1 MINYKGNRWY
11 KCDFHLHTPASQCFA
26 NRDVTPE
33 EFIDKAIEE
42 NLDCI
47 AITDHNS
54 CEWIEEIRRV
64 SKDKNIVVFP
74 GVEIT
79 CSDSKV
85 HLLVL
90 FDIDCNI
97 DDIKYFLRD
106 SGIGNNGD
114 GESYTQKSISDIVEK
129 ANKVKALVIPAHID
143 DFNGLSKVDKRV
155 IKDFLGLDSI
165 KAVQMVHKELVLGLE
180 EGEKEQEKLIS
191 KLTEKKV
198 DSIENAKKYIECG
211 KIVKEKELGIL
222 TFSDNPNN
230 SGESKHGLWGIG
242 KEYTWIKMSENPNLE
257 SLRQALLF
265 PKIRIKS
272 CFEKNNGRY
281 KMPDLWIKKVKISN
295 IELLDE
301 NPLEIEFNPQLNTL
315 IGGRGS
321 GKSTVIRF
329 LTGVFFNKNIKQ
341 LDEIFEEFKNFYQIK
356 SRGRGVLKKDTE
368 IEVELVKNNVIYR
381 IIKKNIKNIES
392 NSDIIIERLND
403 EKQFEKVEDI
413 SIEDFFKVDIY
424 NQKQIYELAKN
435 TNILREKIDSLS
447 ECLDDKKKEA
457 NNYLNR
463 YKKKFL
469 EIKEIEQLV
478 FSKKKVIAELR
489 DLDEKIETYNQSG
502 IKAIINKY
510 KEYSNQLVI
519 ARRYFGHLDEKI
531 KILEEKKEKLLLK
544 FSTKDFLDEN
554 VTLEKEID
562 NLISESEMNVEF
574 AVNEITRIIEK
585 IQKIKEDYTNSIK
598 QSDFYKA
605 FEVIENNYKESL
617 ENLKKKGIDVSEVD
631 KLIKTQQ
638 EKNNELSEIIKREKT
653 LNNEYAELNELRNS
667 YINVRKNINSERN
680 NISSKLLDGTNIRI
694 KINAFR
700 DRDDFKLGFRKIIDK
715 LTGFDGDIDKVTDF
729 CFNGGEI
736 SSRIKEFY
744 EKVYNIRYDIGEFE
758 GYSGR
763 FVNILKELKDSTMA
777 ELGIFLPEDEIQ
789 IQYKPEHS
797 SQYKPIHNASAG
809 QRTSAILTFIL
820 SDDINPLILDQPE
833 DDLDNHLIYDLV
845 VERLKACKEKRQII
859 VVTHNANIPVNGDA
873 ELIISMNSASK
884 SVDVLEAGTLENEKI
899 KHEICS
905 VMEGGESAFRMRAS
919 RYGIRNI

>member
-106 SGIGNNGD
+106 SGIGKNGD

-180 EGEKEQEKLIS
+180 EEEKEQEKLIS
-191 KLTEKKV
+191 KLTEKKA

-413 SIEDFFKVDIY
+413 SIQDFFKVDIY

-510 KEYSNQLVI
+510 KEYGNQLVI

-562 NLISESEMNVEF
+562 KLISESEINVEF

-585 IQKIKEDYTNSIK
+585 IQKIKEDYTISIK
-598 QSDFYKA
+598 QSEFYKA
-605 FEVIENNYKESL
+605 YEVIENNYKESL

-631 KLIKTQQ
+631 KLIKAQQ

-667 YINVRKNINSERN
+667 YIKVRKKINSERN

-744 EKVYNIRYDIGEFE
+744 EKVYNIRYDIGELE
-758 GYSGR
+758 GYNGR
-763 FVNILKELKDSTMA
+763 FINILKELKDSTMA

>member
-106 SGIGNNGD
+106 SGIGKNGD

-180 EGEKEQEKLIS
+180 EEEKEQEKLIS
-191 KLTEKKV
+191 KLTEKKA

-413 SIEDFFKVDIY
+413 SIQDFFKVDIY

-510 KEYSNQLVI
+510 KEYGNQLVI

-562 NLISESEMNVEF
+562 KLISESEINVEF

-585 IQKIKEDYTNSIK
+585 IQKIKEDYTISIK

-605 FEVIENNYKESL
+605 YEVIENNYKESL

-631 KLIKTQQ
+631 KLIKAQQ

-667 YINVRKNINSERN
+667 YIKVRKKINSERN

-744 EKVYNIRYDIGEFE
+744 EKVYNIRYDIGELE
-758 GYSGR
+758 GYNGI
-763 FVNILKELKDSTMA
+763 FTNILKELKDSTMA